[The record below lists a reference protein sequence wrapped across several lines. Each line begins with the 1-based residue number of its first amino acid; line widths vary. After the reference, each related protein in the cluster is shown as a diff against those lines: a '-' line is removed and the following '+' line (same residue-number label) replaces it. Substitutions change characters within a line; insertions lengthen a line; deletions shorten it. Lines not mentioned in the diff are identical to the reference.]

1 MRRSIISSI
10 ALLAL
15 LVGCASTQFKAYEGR
30 GNVVEGNGGNMR
42 AGLPWQSV
50 HDGENFV
57 HEPLRLTVAV
67 EAPKEA
73 ISDILKRHAQVRA
86 LFDNG
91 WLHLFTLDEQGQM
104 ANLSQQS
111 SREQA
116 GTTSLGALLRAKLD
130 NNG

>member
-1 MRRSIISSI
+1 MHNV
-10 ALLAL
+10 
-15 LVGCASTQFKAYEGR
+15 VGGI
-30 GNVVEGNGGNMR
+30 GVVEGNGGNLR

-104 ANLSQQS
+104 AWRYAGNLGWTDVRPGAASGV
-111 SREQA
+111 EQKA
-116 GTTSLGALLRAKLD
+116 AS
-130 NNG
+130 